1 MSTFL
6 VLLSTFFA
14 SIGLLYLYIR
24 ANDAKIMRLPPE
36 AATFSPKRWT
46 EEDAKQGA
54 KAIREKPVTIDGVLP
69 PKTGRRYIVVGGV
82 SLSFYFLAPC
92 LVAYGHDHDGGGVRV
107 GRVPWW
113 MDRAPLIRQRR
124 RPEENTR
131 AGYQTSKAKGLDNRF
146 GEGR

>member
-46 EEDAKQGA
+46 EEDARQGA
-54 KAIREKPVTIDGVLP
+54 KEIREKPITIDGVLP
-69 PKTGRRYIVVGGV
+69 PRTGRRYIVI
-82 SLSFYFLAPC
+82 
-92 LVAYGHDHDGGGVRV
+92 GGVRLSSIRSLDPRFRSLLTV
-107 GRVPWW
+107 TGGGNARIGRVPRW
-113 MDRAPLIRQRR
+113 MDRASFVRERR
-124 RPEENTR
+124 RPKEDTR
-131 AGYQTSKAKGLDNRF
+131 AGY
-146 GEGR
+146 